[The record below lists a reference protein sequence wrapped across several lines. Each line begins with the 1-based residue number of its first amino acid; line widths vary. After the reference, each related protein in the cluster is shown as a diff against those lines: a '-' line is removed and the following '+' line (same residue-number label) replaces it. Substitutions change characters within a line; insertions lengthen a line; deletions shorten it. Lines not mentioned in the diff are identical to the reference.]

1 MTKRIISF
9 FIFLILVVSP
19 INSVLEVQQAH
30 GATTKTNPSSTSGQ
44 AVKKSTT
51 KKATTKKTTKKKVT
65 KKKPKVV
72 LAPPLFTLETAP
84 HSPKPASKSKSK
96 KKTTTKKTVNKKKA

>member
-19 INSVLEVQQAH
+19 VNSVLEVQQAH
-30 GATTKTNPSSTSGQ
+30 GATTKTTT
-44 AVKKSTT
+44 VKKSTT
-51 KKATTKKTTKKKVT
+51 KKATNKKTTTKKKVT

-84 HSPKPASKSKSK
+84 HSPKPSSKSKSK
-96 KKTTTKKTVNKKKA
+96 KKTTTKKTANKKKA

>member
-19 INSVLEVQQAH
+19 VNSVLEVQQAH
-30 GATTKTNPSSTSGQ
+30 GATTKST
-44 AVKKSTT
+44 VKKSTT
-51 KKATTKKTTKKKVT
+51 QKATTKKKSTKKKVT

-84 HSPKPASKSKSK
+84 HSPKPSSKSKSK
-96 KKTTTKKTVNKKKA
+96 KKTTTKKTVTKKKA